1 LNCESVTREMS
12 NYIDGDMDAVLRLE
26 LEVHLQCCR
35 HCTVVLNQVK
45 MTVELFC
52 DAEPVDLPNDVRSR
66 LYEALKNKLPAKP

>member
-1 LNCESVTREMS
+1 
-12 NYIDGDMDAVLRLE
+12 
-26 LEVHLQCCR
+26 
-35 HCTVVLNQVK
+35 